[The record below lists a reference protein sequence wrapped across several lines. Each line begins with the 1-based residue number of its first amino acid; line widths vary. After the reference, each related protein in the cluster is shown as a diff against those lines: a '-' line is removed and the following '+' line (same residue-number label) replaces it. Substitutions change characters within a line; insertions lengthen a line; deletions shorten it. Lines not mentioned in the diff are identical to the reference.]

1 MLVRIVKMTFEE
13 NKIEDFLANF
23 NIVKE
28 KIIRFEG
35 CELLELYQDRKDACV
50 YFTYSYWKSESDLDK
65 YRNSVFFREVW
76 AKTKTMFSEKPVAWS
91 VNKIISMR
99 NQENSDQISKK

>member
-13 NKIEDFLANF
+13 NKIQDFLANF
-23 NIVKE
+23 NVVKE
-28 KIIRFEG
+28 HIIRFEG

-50 YFTYSYWKSESDLDK
+50 YFTYSYWKSESDLDN
-65 YRNSVFFREVW
+65 YRGSVFFKEVW

-91 VNKIISMR
+91 VNKMISMQH
-99 NQENSDQISKK
+99 QEKPETK